1 MLIEW
6 VLPPLGPVF
15 LCFCSNFQAAA
26 LSPKTWGKVEAS
38 ATSHVAQV
46 LAGPWYIPWPAER
59 IFFWEW
65 SHISCESFFEKS
77 PSFLVDQLSLKGNW
91 PFFTKKHFDM
101 SPWVGLVRSYTPIP
115 PIATDASK
123 KPLRHASMEGGECQ
137 PFRVVQ
143 VGANF
148 RWRFFWSNGKS
159 QGSEARENKQTP
171 KPLPTGYQEI
181 PFIVGLGGLL
191 WGVRYWGCVII
202 FLDRWV
208 FFMSRNLLKLKRY
221 FNFPEI

>member
-77 PSFLVDQLSLKGNW
+77 PGLLVDQLSFKGNW
-91 PFFTKKHFDM
+91 PFLYQEAFWYE
-101 SPWVGLVRSYTPIP
+101 SLGRVGMIIYTPIP

-123 KPLRHASMEGGECQ
+123 TVTPPWKVGECQ

-143 VGANF
+143 VGAMF
-148 RWRFFWSNGKS
+148 QVEIFF
-159 QGSEARENKQTP
+159 EAMENP
-171 KPLPTGYQEI
+171 K
-181 PFIVGLGGLL
+181 V
-191 WGVRYWGCVII
+191 
-202 FLDRWV
+202 
-208 FFMSRNLLKLKRY
+208 LKPK
-221 FNFPEI
+221 N